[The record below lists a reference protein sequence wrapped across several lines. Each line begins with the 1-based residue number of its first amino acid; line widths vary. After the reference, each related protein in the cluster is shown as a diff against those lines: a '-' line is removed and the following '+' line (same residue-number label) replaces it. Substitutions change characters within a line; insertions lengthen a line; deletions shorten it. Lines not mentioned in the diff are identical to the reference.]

1 MSPDDPRL
9 ATGFGSLVDLEKI
22 MESLGEDVV
31 RLDDDVVDG
40 VDSWRYGASHTRM
53 LDTLVES
60 MEAETD
66 PDMKEMLNEQIGY
79 LRESGITDSTE
90 IWIWKDDY
98 LLRQINTKQTR
109 IAVGYVEFGFPNVAI
124 PEGTRFTITAAFAFT
139 DFNEPVEI
147 EPPTV
152 LVG

>member
-1 MSPDDPRL
+1 
-9 ATGFGSLVDLEKI
+9 

-40 VDSWRYGASHTRM
+40 VDSWRYGASHTRT
-53 LDTLVES
+53 LDTLVER
-60 MEAETD
+60 MEAETA

-79 LRESGITDSTE
+79 IRESGIIESTE
-90 IWIWKDDY
+90 IWMGKEDY
-98 LLRQINTKQTR
+98 LLRQINMEQTR
-109 IAVGYVEFGFPNVAI
+109 IAVGYVEFGFPNVVI